1 MCLLSC
7 VAGAQRESGCNVYE
21 LKGVQRR
28 LFKGS
33 LKTAKRELEDKQ
45 STAQRCVHI
54 VTTHINRKH
63 FFLLGFVLCLCDVL
77 KTLIL

>member
-1 MCLLSC
+1 MYLSC
-7 VAGAQRESGCNVYE
+7 YVAGAQRESGCNDYE

-54 VTTHINRKH
+54 VTTHFKQEA
-63 FFLLGFVLCLCDVL
+63 FLNSWLYCVYVMY
-77 KTLIL
+77 